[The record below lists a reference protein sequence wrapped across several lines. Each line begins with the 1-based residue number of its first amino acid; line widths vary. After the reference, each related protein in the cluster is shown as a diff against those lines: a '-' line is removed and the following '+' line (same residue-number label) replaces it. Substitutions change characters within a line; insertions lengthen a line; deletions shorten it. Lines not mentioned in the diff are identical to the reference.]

1 MVIVDHC
8 AGGWGYSDTWGKYIG
23 RVLCTLPQLFLKWL
37 CRTVLNWGI
46 LLKSLRKEVSMHGCK
61 YTSERGVHIHSRSQ
75 DWEFGGMASPSN
87 LCTSHLGY
95 QQFITKLVV
104 AFLWKKRI
112 HIILYINDNLILADS
127 KQKSTLHL
135 LQTLKCMSH
144 ANSIAQ
150 LIEFQGFLVNF
161 LTMTIALPPE
171 KNQEAQVILDS
182 QSYMARQAARIMGL
196 LSSAILAVILAPL
209 YHRSDFEC
217 VLNDCEWCYTSQIVI
232 LMVANC
238 QVGKPHPEL

>member
-1 MVIVDHC
+1 
-8 AGGWGYSDTWGKYIG
+8 
-23 RVLCTLPQLFLKWL
+23 
-37 CRTVLNWGI
+37 
-46 LLKSLRKEVSMHGCK
+46 
-61 YTSERGVHIHSRSQ
+61 
-75 DWEFGGMASPSN
+75 
-87 LCTSHLGY
+87 
-95 QQFITKLVV
+95 
-104 AFLWKKRI
+104 
-112 HIILYINDNLILADS
+112 
-127 KQKSTLHL
+127 
-135 LQTLKCMSH
+135 MSH